1 MEEKLLLQADA
12 ELTYSINTQLKEQ
25 LKWLIGMSRM
35 VPGDMLPAAGDL
47 ADQLGINRNTVSLVY
62 TQLKDEGIVSIQ
74 KGKGTQV
81 LDGSRVEELMRKRKP
96 MYELWERMVEEASEN
111 HLELR
116 ELAVAGMA
124 FVQLFGNQ
132 ASIKPTLL
140 FIECK
145 EHDHIFY
152 RKEIARLSG
161 ATVQSFFLEQL
172 PDSMAEFEKLL
183 SQADAVVTTLN
194 HSDEVHKLTGTRKTV
209 LTIGATIDFSLLL
222 EIAKLSSGSKV
233 GFVCLGQKG
242 GQWMAQRVKEA
253 GVQHIEYS
261 ALGTN
266 NPQALERFADGA
278 DKIYASSAVYD
289 EVKSLAP
296 DKTVHFPLI
305 LEKSSENLLKDF
317 LKI

>member
-25 LKWLIGMSRM
+25 LKWLIGIRRM

-81 LDGSRVEELMRKRKP
+81 LKGPSVEELIRKRKP

-111 HLELR
+111 LDFR

-124 FVQLFGNQ
+124 FVQLFRNKTNV
-132 ASIKPTLL
+132 KPTLL

-152 RKEIARLSG
+152 RKEISRLSG

-172 PDSMAEFEKLL
+172 PDSMADFEKLL

-194 HSDEVHKLTGTRKTV
+194 HSDEVHELTGTRKRV
-209 LTIGATIDFSLLL
+209 LTIGATIDFPLLL

-242 GQWMAQRVKEA
+242 GQWMAQRVKDA
-253 GVQHIEYS
+253 GIQHIECS

-266 NPQALERFADGA
+266 NPQDLEQFINGA
-278 DKIYASSAVYD
+278 DKLYASSAVYD
-289 EVKSLAP
+289 KVKSLAP
-296 DKTVHFPLI
+296 DKTVHYPLI

-317 LKI
+317 LKPI